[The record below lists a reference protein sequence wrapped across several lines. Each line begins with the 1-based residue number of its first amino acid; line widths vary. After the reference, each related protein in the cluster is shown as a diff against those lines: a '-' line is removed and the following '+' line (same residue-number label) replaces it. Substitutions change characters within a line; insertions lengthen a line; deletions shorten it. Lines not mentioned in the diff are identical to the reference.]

1 MIVISRAD
9 WLAKTINKN
18 KMPYTRSRGDHF
30 DFGADRPQVKVQR
43 GTNQIA
49 RMSWLLGQ
57 GLAQPWSRLCHFEC
71 FVSFGFLLMANLV
84 VAPRDTAGPC
94 KGSSPWPTDEGRSGN
109 EPRGKYILVI
119 FFFNSHTC
127 MFWLDFWWQMHIL
140 VVGCSPLTCCSLFSE
155 IWTTT
160 QRSRNTD
167 YIYYIYHYY
176 YYYPARARA
185 RRACALRA
193 LGLLLADG
201 ALTVGWGKTFWGI
214 GRVPSRKRA

>member
-140 VVGCSPLTCCSLFSE
+140 LVGCSPLTCCSLFSE

-160 QRSRNTD
+160 QRSTNTD

-176 YYYPARARA
+176 HYYPARARPTGPA
-185 RRACALRA
+185 RWER
-193 LGLLLADG
+193 
-201 ALTVGWGKTFWGI
+201 
-214 GRVPSRKRA
+214 